1 MTSATPDAPDFRAIC
16 EAELPYVWS
25 TLRRLGVRE
34 ADRPDVAQEVFLV
47 VHDILPDYD
56 RARPLRPWL
65 FGIAYRVA
73 LRANARA
80 HHRRERYGV
89 EVEPA
94 APTPG
99 PDESLSQAQDRAL
112 VRAAVEQ
119 IEVRR
124 RAVFILCDLDGH
136 TVPDAATALSIPM
149 NTAYSRLRRAREE
162 FAVAV
167 RALREEAR

>member
-1 MTSATPDAPDFRAIC
+1 MTLDAPDFRTLC

-56 RARPLRPWL
+56 PARPLRPWL

-89 EVEPA
+89 EVEAESRAPA
-94 APTPG
+94 
-99 PDESLSQAQDRAL
+99 PDESLAQAQDRAL
-112 VRAAVEQ
+112 VRAAIEH

-136 TVPDAATALSIPM
+136 SVPDAAAALSIPL

-162 FAVAV
+162 FGAAV
-167 RALREEAR
+167 RSLHEEAR